1 MTPSC
6 RPGPRVFFWLATTL
20 MFAPAAAARNQVAY
34 PGAGKT
40 RRVAEPRLHEVEI
53 GWVVAGLLRSLPSR
67 VINYGTCPLKIFV
80 SIAASMLP
88 PEMMHTTVP
97 SPA

>member
-1 MTPSC
+1 MAAA
-6 RPGPRVFFWLATTL
+6 RRGREFYFWLATTL
-20 MFAPAAAARNQVAY
+20 MFALGAAVRSQVAY
-34 PGAGKT
+34 PGVGKT
-40 RRVAEPRLHEVEI
+40 RKVAEARLHEVEI
-53 GWVVAGLLRSLPSR
+53 GWVVAGLLRPLLSR

-97 SPA
+97 EPA